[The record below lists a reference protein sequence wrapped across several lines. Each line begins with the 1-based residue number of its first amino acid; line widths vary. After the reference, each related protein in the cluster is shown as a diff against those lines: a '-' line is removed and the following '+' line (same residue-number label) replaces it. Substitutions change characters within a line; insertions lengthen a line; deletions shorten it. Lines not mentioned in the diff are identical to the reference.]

1 MLETA
6 DQLERDPP
14 EAATSEA
21 TKSVAAS
28 ERVKVRVDVSPA
40 LRDLLFEL
48 MEIVGLTLS
57 LVVVSV
63 A

>member
-6 DQLERDPP
+6 VQLERDPP
-14 EAATSEA
+14 DTSTSA
-21 TKSVAAS
+21 STKSVEAS
-28 ERVKVRVDVSPA
+28 ERVRLMVAVSPT

-48 MEIVGLTLS
+48 MDIVGLTLS
-57 LVVVSV
+57 LLVVSV

>member
-1 MLETA
+1 M
-6 DQLERDPP
+6 
-14 EAATSEA
+14 ATSEA
-21 TKSVAAS
+21 TKSVEAS
-28 ERVKVRVDVSPA
+28 EREMLMVAVSPA

-57 LVVVSV
+57 LVEVSE